1 MAYEEK
7 MRELAKPVKV
17 LGDKLRWQSQRTDED
32 LLVEEGGE
40 DLWAAAQLPLSWALV
55 ASAQIQAGVTL
66 IELKRFDEG
75 ANALQGASDALD
87 RFESAASTEELTAA
101 LEKLRL
107 TAAEVAWSVGT
118 VLSRHA
124 LHQRVRDEAPHI

>member
-1 MAYEEK
+1 MAYEQK
-7 MRELAKPVKV
+7 MRELAQFAKRLGESLQWQVSKV
-17 LGDKLRWQSQRTDED
+17 EED
-32 LLVEEGGE
+32 LLYPEGNE

-75 ANALQGASDALD
+75 ANALQGAADALD
-87 RFESAASTEELTAA
+87 RFESASDTEELTAA
-101 LEKLRL
+101 LGKLRL